1 MWTGSE
7 QASSRVRRPEN
18 SHILHLY
25 QEIDW
30 AHFIARLLTRLRF
43 THRQGLSLWFTLDL
57 LYCLN
62 VEVICPLMY
71 VCGVMCTAPCLYRS
85 TVYCINLSGLCVQT
99 SPQLLLHHN
108 KNNSLVCF
116 SESLTFNVTPAQI
129 TSTGLTERQQA
140 ALSPECVEDN
150 VPVKWMEE
158 KTESS
163 DCEVKQTL

>member
-1 MWTGSE
+1 
-7 QASSRVRRPEN
+7 
-18 SHILHLY
+18 
-25 QEIDW
+25 
-30 AHFIARLLTRLRF
+30 
-43 THRQGLSLWFTLDL
+43 
-57 LYCLN
+57 
-62 VEVICPLMY
+62 MY

-116 SESLTFNVTPAQI
+116 SESLTFNVTPAHI

-150 VPVKWMEE
+150 VPVK
-158 KTESS
+158 
-163 DCEVKQTL
+163 